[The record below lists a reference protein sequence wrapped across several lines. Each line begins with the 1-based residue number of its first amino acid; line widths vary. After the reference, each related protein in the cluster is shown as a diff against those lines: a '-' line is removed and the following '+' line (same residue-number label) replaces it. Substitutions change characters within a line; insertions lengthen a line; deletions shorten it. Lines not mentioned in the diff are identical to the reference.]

1 MSRNCQFQVEI
12 LEAAIRYIDRLHG
25 QLVASV
31 ESAGGGGGRLPSALL
46 RQIGQ
51 NQATGEYRVTHLS
64 LDYTMLTSIC
74 EFHHVSCE

>member
-31 ESAGGGGGRLPSALL
+31 ESAGLPSVLR
-46 RQIGQ
+46 RQIEE
-51 NQATGEYRVTHLS
+51 NQSGAVAVAE
-64 LDYTMLTSIC
+64 
-74 EFHHVSCE
+74 SCLV